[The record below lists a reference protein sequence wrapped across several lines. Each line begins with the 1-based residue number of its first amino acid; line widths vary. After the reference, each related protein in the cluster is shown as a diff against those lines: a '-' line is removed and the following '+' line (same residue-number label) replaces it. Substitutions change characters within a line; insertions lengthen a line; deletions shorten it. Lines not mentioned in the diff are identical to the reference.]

1 MQKKSRI
8 LVFSFFGVFIVIFS
22 AFCAVVWYVDPF
34 RLFHQP
40 FMCKNQVYDDM
51 RYNARWFIKSGDYD
65 SIILGTSMLANT
77 SAKEAAELLGGKFIN
92 ISIWGSSLEQR
103 AILMNYA
110 LKKKPIKKI
119 IISLDRGGL
128 VPVDVKLDNKVSA
141 NRFDFLYT
149 DNSNIFKVYMN
160 IKFISKIF
168 SFKCEEDANMDM
180 PSSWMLKWGDRTE
193 QRFGGLENWI
203 KTYKDKDMQTTMQ
216 MLSAAA
222 IMALNG
228 YQPQNLLN
236 TYYLEKYQKDL
247 DNNVLKFAKDYPNT
261 EFVLVIPPYFM
272 AYNSILRFS
281 ADGYSA
287 LQKELIRYVLNQ
299 KLSNIKLYAYD
310 YLDFTYDVR
319 NYMDLG
325 HYSPEINSKILQMLS
340 KKEGELNLS
349 NLDKWWQ
356 KYDEAAM
363 NYNFLNFYHDFAAG
377 VEAQKAIDAKEM

>member
-1 MQKKSRI
+1 
-8 LVFSFFGVFIVIFS
+8 
-22 AFCAVVWYVDPF
+22 
-34 RLFHQP
+34 
-40 FMCKNQVYDDM
+40 
-51 RYNARWFIKSGDYD
+51 
-65 SIILGTSMLANT
+65 
-77 SAKEAAELLGGKFIN
+77 
-92 ISIWGSSLEQR
+92 
-103 AILMNYA
+103 
-110 LKKKPIKKI
+110 
-119 IISLDRGGL
+119 
-128 VPVDVKLDNKVSA
+128 
-141 NRFDFLYT
+141 
-149 DNSNIFKVYMN
+149 
-160 IKFISKIF
+160 
-168 SFKCEEDANMDM
+168 MDM
-180 PSSWMLKWGDRTE
+180 PSYWMLKWGDRTK

-261 EFVLVIPPYFM
+261 EFVLVIQPYFM

-310 YLDFTYDVR
+310 YLDFTYDVG

>member
-128 VPVDVKLDNKVSA
+128 VPVNMKLDNKVSA

-216 MLSAAA
+216 MLSSAA

-236 TYYLEKYQKDL
+236 AYYLEKYQKDL

>member
-8 LVFSFFGVFIVIFS
+8 LIFSFFGVFIVIFS

-236 TYYLEKYQKDL
+236 AYYLEKYQKDL

>member
-8 LVFSFFGVFIVIFS
+8 LIFSFFGVFIVIFF

-40 FMCKNQVYDDM
+40 FMCKNQIYDDM

-128 VPVDVKLDNKVSA
+128 VPVNMKLDNKVLA

-310 YLDFTYDVR
+310 YLDVTYDVG

-325 HYSPEINSKILQMLS
+325 HYSPGINSKILQMLS

>member
-216 MLSAAA
+216 MLSSAA

-236 TYYLEKYQKDL
+236 AYYLEKYQKDL

>member
-8 LVFSFFGVFIVIFS
+8 LIFSFFGVFIVIFF

-128 VPVDVKLDNKVSA
+128 VPVNMKLDNKVSA

-216 MLSAAA
+216 MLSSAA

-299 KLSNIKLYAYD
+299 KLPNIKLYAYD

-325 HYSPEINSKILQMLS
+325 HYSPEINSKILQMLA

>member
-8 LVFSFFGVFIVIFS
+8 LIFSFFGVFIVIFF

>member
-8 LVFSFFGVFIVIFS
+8 LIFSFFGVFIVIFS

-40 FMCKNQVYDDM
+40 FMCKNQIYDDM

-128 VPVDVKLDNKVSA
+128 VPVNMKLDNKVSA

-216 MLSAAA
+216 MLSSAA

>member
-8 LVFSFFGVFIVIFS
+8 LIFSFFGVFIVIFF

-128 VPVDVKLDNKVSA
+128 VPVNMKLDNKVSA

-236 TYYLEKYQKDL
+236 AYYLEKYQKDL

>member
-1 MQKKSRI
+1 
-8 LVFSFFGVFIVIFS
+8 
-22 AFCAVVWYVDPF
+22 
-34 RLFHQP
+34 
-40 FMCKNQVYDDM
+40 MCKNQIYDDM

-216 MLSAAA
+216 MLSSAA

-287 LQKELIRYVLNQ
+287 LQKELIKYVLNQ

-310 YLDFTYDVR
+310 YLDFTYDVG

-363 NYNFLNFYHDFAAG
+363 NYNFLNFYHEFATG

>member
-8 LVFSFFGVFIVIFS
+8 LIFSFFGVFIVIFS

-40 FMCKNQVYDDM
+40 FMCKNQIYDDM

-128 VPVDVKLDNKVSA
+128 VPVDVKLDNKVLA

-216 MLSAAA
+216 MLSSAA

>member
-128 VPVDVKLDNKVSA
+128 VPVNMKLDNKVSA

-216 MLSAAA
+216 MLSSAA

>member
-8 LVFSFFGVFIVIFS
+8 LIFSFFGVFIVIFF

-40 FMCKNQVYDDM
+40 FMCKNQIYDDM

-77 SAKEAAELLGGKFIN
+77 SAKEAGELLGGKFIN

-103 AILMNYA
+103 AILMNYDI
-110 LKKKPIKKI
+110 KKKPIKKI

-216 MLSAAA
+216 MLSTAA

-310 YLDFTYDVR
+310 YLDFTYDVG

-325 HYSPEINSKILQMLS
+325 HYSPEINSKILQ
-340 KKEGELNLS
+340 
-349 NLDKWWQ
+349 
-356 KYDEAAM
+356 
-363 NYNFLNFYHDFAAG
+363 
-377 VEAQKAIDAKEM
+377 I

>member
-8 LVFSFFGVFIVIFS
+8 LIFSFFGVFIVIFF

-128 VPVDVKLDNKVSA
+128 VPVNMKLDNKVSA

-216 MLSAAA
+216 MLSSAA

>member
-8 LVFSFFGVFIVIFS
+8 LIFSFFGVFIVIFF

-236 TYYLEKYQKDL
+236 AYYLEKYQKDL

>member
-8 LVFSFFGVFIVIFS
+8 LIFSFFGVFIVIFS
-22 AFCAVVWYVDPF
+22 TFCAVVWYVDPF

-363 NYNFLNFYHDFAAG
+363 NYNFLNFYHDFATG

>member
-8 LVFSFFGVFIVIFS
+8 LIFSFFGVFIVIFF

-128 VPVDVKLDNKVSA
+128 VPVNMKLDNKVSA

-180 PSSWMLKWGDRTE
+180 PSSWMLKWGDRTK

-310 YLDFTYDVR
+310 YLDFTYDVG

-363 NYNFLNFYHDFAAG
+363 NYNFLNFYHDFATG

>member
-8 LVFSFFGVFIVIFS
+8 LIFSFFGVFIVIFF

-128 VPVDVKLDNKVSA
+128 VPVNMKLDNKVSA

>member
-8 LVFSFFGVFIVIFS
+8 LIFSFFGVFIVIFF

-216 MLSAAA
+216 MLSSAA

>member
-216 MLSAAA
+216 MLSSAA

-363 NYNFLNFYHDFAAG
+363 NYNFLNFYHEFATG

>member
-236 TYYLEKYQKDL
+236 AYYLEKYQKDL